1 MSATHS
7 PRAWL
12 ALHFTVLLFGCAGL
26 FGHALPVSPW
36 VLVFGRTLFA
46 ALSLA
51 LCLLAL
57 RRPLRP
63 RTGEGG
69 RLALAAGACL
79 ALHWVTFFQAI
90 QVGGVAAGLLGFAAF
105 PAAVVALDSLGQRRW
120 PAWRD
125 VAMVGLVSVGLVLVT
140 PLSAEG
146 AAVRE
151 GVLWGVLS
159 ALLFAV
165 LALLNRRSASGDP
178 LRLAG
183 LQNAAAALWLL
194 PLAVG
199 QLAALSLSDWLGLGV
214 LGVVF
219 TALAH
224 ALFLFSLRVLPAQRV
239 AVVTAL
245 EPVYGMAFAWLLF
258 AQVPDARMWLGGAVI
273 VLATLWAS
281 LGKASKH

>member
-1 MSATHS
+1 MSSATS
-7 PRAWL
+7 SARALL

-26 FGHALPVSPW
+26 FGHALAVSPW

-46 ALSLA
+46 AASLA
-51 LCLLAL
+51 VCLLAL

-63 RTGEGG
+63 AAGERGW
-69 RLALAAGACL
+69 LAAGACL

-105 PAAVVALDSLGQRRW
+105 PAAVVWLDSLWRRCW

-125 VAMVGLVSVGLVLVT
+125 VAMVVLVSIGLVLVT

-146 AAVRE
+146 AAVRQ

-183 LQNAAAALWLL
+183 WQNAAAALWLL
-194 PLAVG
+194 PMAGARLP
-199 QLAALSLSDWLGLGV
+199 ALHVSDWLGLIV

-224 ALFLFSLRVLPAQRV
+224 ALFLFSLRTLPAQRV

-245 EPVYGMAFAWLLF
+245 EPVYGMLFAWLLF
-258 AQVPDARMWLGGAVI
+258 AQAPGARMLLGGAVI

-281 LGKASKH
+281 LGREAAQH